1 MRVILREDVAQLGD
15 IGDVVNVKA
24 GYARNFLLPRGL
36 AVVANERQMKRL
48 VHEQGVIEARV
59 AKARTAAQGVKDKLD
74 QLVLTIDKAAGENE
88 KLFGS
93 VTAMEIDALLREQGF
108 EIDRRK
114 LGLSENIKALGEY
127 PIEIKLHRDVTAT
140 IKVNVVAR
148 EEPAV

>member
-1 MRVILREDVAQLGD
+1 M
-15 IGDVVNVKA
+15 
-24 GYARNFLLPRGL
+24 
-36 AVVANERQMKRL
+36 
-48 VHEQGVIEARV
+48 
-59 AKARTAAQGVKDKLD
+59 D

-93 VTAMEIDALLREQGF
+93 VTAMEIDALLRENGF

-114 LGLSENIKALGEY
+114 LQLSENIKALGEY

-148 EEPAV
+148 EEPAS